1 MEIDGILFDFGGTL
15 DGDGLHWLDR
25 FCELYARFGF
35 ALGREAIRA
44 GFDAAEAEAL
54 RDNTMRTARL
64 DEMVQRH
71 VRFQF
76 GSLRIEEPERE
87 QQVVAEFVAQVRA
100 AANANANLLREL
112 AAHGLRLGV
121 VSNGCGNTA
130 VLCEELGYSPHL
142 AVVLDSQRVGL
153 SKPDP
158 RFFGRAAEEIGI
170 EPTRLLM
177 VGDSLERDIRPAK
190 KIGMQ
195 TAWLNPNSRATDA
208 AADFQLSR
216 LTELRD
222 LVFASTI

>member
-25 FCELYARFGF
+25 FCELYSRFGL
-35 ALGREAIRA
+35 AVKREAIRA
-44 GFDAAEAEAL
+44 GFDAAEADAL
-54 RDNTMRTARL
+54 RDETMRTARL

-76 GSLRIEEPERE
+76 ANLRIQDAEKERE
-87 QQVVAEFVAQVRA
+87 IAAEFAADVRA
-100 AANANANLLREL
+100 AAIANATLLREL
-112 AAHGLRLGV
+112 AAHQLRLGV

-208 AADFQLSR
+208 ATDFQLSR